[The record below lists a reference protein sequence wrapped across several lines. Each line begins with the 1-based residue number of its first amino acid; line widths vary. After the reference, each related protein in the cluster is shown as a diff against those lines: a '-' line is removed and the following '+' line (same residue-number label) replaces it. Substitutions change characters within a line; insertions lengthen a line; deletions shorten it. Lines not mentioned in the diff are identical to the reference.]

1 MLVEEQT
8 AVAIAPSWAPRANP
22 LVRSFVQRP
31 PVLIGSIIM
40 ILFLLTAAF
49 APVLAPYDPN
59 AQNLTNVL
67 QPPSAEHWL
76 GTDALGRD
84 TLSRLIYGARVS
96 LLVSVLSVAAGAIV
110 GAILGLVAGYKGGWY
125 STIIMRFAD
134 ALAALPP
141 LFFTLVLVATLS
153 PGVRN
158 VMIAVAVALLPGYI
172 RLTAGQTLSL
182 REREFVQA
190 ARAIGCSDW
199 YIMIRHILPNC
210 LSSLTVQATLS
221 VGGAMLVEG
230 ALSFLSLGIT
240 PPTPAWGSM
249 VQEGYRYLTTHPIL
263 SMAPGLALMAVVFAV
278 NMVGDGLRD
287 YLDPRIR
294 GEQ

>member
-240 PPTPAWGSM
+240 PPTPA
-249 VQEGYRYLTTHPIL
+249 
-263 SMAPGLALMAVVFAV
+263 
-278 NMVGDGLRD
+278 
-287 YLDPRIR
+287 
-294 GEQ
+294 